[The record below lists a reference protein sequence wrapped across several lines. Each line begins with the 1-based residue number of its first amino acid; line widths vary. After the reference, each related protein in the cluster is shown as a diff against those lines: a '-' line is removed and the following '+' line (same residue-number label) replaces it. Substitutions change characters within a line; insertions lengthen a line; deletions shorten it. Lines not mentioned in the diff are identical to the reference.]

1 MPQLDGLKEDLAIL
15 KFWLGIVVA
24 SFLAII
30 GWLATNYNKSEII
43 ISSIVLL
50 FMFAFIA
57 LLINKKMRKIIK
69 QIYESKRSNN
79 GISCIWLYYSWILY
93 HSI

>member
-30 GWLATNYNKSEII
+30 GWLATNYNKSELWII
-43 ISSIVLL
+43 ISSIILL

-69 QIYESKRSNN
+69 QIYESKKE
-79 GISCIWLYYSWILY
+79 
-93 HSI
+93 

>member
-30 GWLATNYNKSEII
+30 GWLATNYNKSELWII

-69 QIYESKRSNN
+69 QIYESKKE
-79 GISCIWLYYSWILY
+79 
-93 HSI
+93 

>member
-24 SFLAII
+24 SFLPII

-69 QIYESKRSNN
+69 QIYESKKE
-79 GISCIWLYYSWILY
+79 
-93 HSI
+93 

>member
-1 MPQLDGLKEDLAIL
+1 MPKLDGLKEDLAIL

-30 GWLATNYNKSEII
+30 GWLATNYNKSELWII

-50 FMFAFIA
+50 FVFAFIA
-57 LLINKKMRKIIK
+57 FLINKKMRKIIK
-69 QIYESKRSNN
+69 QIYESKKE
-79 GISCIWLYYSWILY
+79 
-93 HSI
+93 